1 MLILLVL
8 VVVSLL
14 AQMVKHLLSMQ
25 ETWVQSLDQEDHLK
39 KGTDPTPAL
48 LPGKSHGQRSL
59 IGYSP
64 WSRKES
70 DTTEQLHFT
79 GIRQLGKPITE
90 TVKPELQIFS
100 LLGHIR
106 NQNLRAYYQTGKMT
120 YFFY

>member
-1 MLILLVL
+1 
-8 VVVSLL
+8 
-14 AQMVKHLLSMQ
+14 MVKHLSTMWK
-25 ETWVQSLDQEDHLK
+25 TRFQSLGQEDPLK